1 MTMRELIAK
10 NLPLNR
16 KERFYTGTVF
26 PMIVGKDNFR
36 HLDPLFRLLDGTS
49 GSSLTVSVD
58 STNTQFFTEY
68 SLRESLSGSG
78 RDFPDLP
85 STKDTPDIVVL
96 IDGHPKV
103 LIAFEAKM
111 FDVPSRQELCLQM
124 AAQAKVLAVIE
135 KTLLVDSVHHI
146 ALLPRELSDRMG
158 EVPFPILT
166 WESLLDAY
174 RPICAGDHFFELLAI
189 ALEDYGKLVSFEVTF
204 GRNNEESIPG
214 HMIYCRFK
222 DGTLLKAWMGRKGGL
237 YGSKFQADLASGRW
251 RTQEYETRTDTPP
264 GSGRNWF
271 PILEF
276 VSLVDSLQPACAG
289 QQGGQPKSQPDNEL
303 PFNGNS

>member
-1 MTMRELIAK
+1 MRELITK

-36 HLDPLFRLLDGTS
+36 HLDRLFPLLDGIQWPN
-49 GSSLTVSVD
+49 SSVSAD
-58 STNTQFFTEY
+58 SSNIQFFTEY
-68 SLRESLSGSG
+68 SLRESLPGSG
-78 RDFPDLP
+78 RTFQDLP
-85 STKDTPDIVVL
+85 PTKDTPDTVMV

-103 LIAFEAKM
+103 LIAIEAKM
-111 FDVPSRQELCLQM
+111 FDVPSRDELTAQM

-146 ALLPRELSDRMG
+146 ALLPRVLSDRMG

-214 HMIYCRFK
+214 RMIYCRFK
-222 DGTLLKAWMGRKGGL
+222 DGTLTKEWMGRNGGL
-237 YGSKFQADLASGRW
+237 YGLKLQADLASGKW
-251 RTQEYETRTDTPP
+251 RTQKYETRTDTPP
-264 GSGRNWF
+264 GLRRNWF
-271 PILEF
+271 QILEF
-276 VSLVDSLQPACAG
+276 VSLVDSLQPAGAG
-289 QQGGQPKSQPDNEL
+289 QQGGQPKSQPDNEP